1 MPRVIGAL
9 SPHKTQRISAYIDAH
24 LSERCRTDELA
35 RVVGLSPSY
44 FSRAFHRR
52 FGLPVQRYVQKQRVA
67 MAQGMLMTPAPLTDI
82 ALNCGLGDQS
92 QLCRLF
98 RRWVGQSPGAW
109 RRTMRGKA
117 VCDPLVSSR
126 SLQTP

>member
-9 SPHKTQRISAYIDAH
+9 SQHKTQRISAYIDAH

-44 FSRAFHRR
+44 FSHAFHRR

-109 RRTMRGKA
+109 RRTMRGA
-117 VCDPLVSSR
+117 GGM
-126 SLQTP
+126 